1 MKTKPITG
9 PELLTKEQLCERLN
23 LPSVSSVE
31 ALMRSRK
38 ISFMRLGH
46 RTVRFS
52 WAKVQ
57 EELSRLEIK
66 AVGS

>member
-1 MKTKPITG
+1 MKMKPITG

-23 LPSVSSVE
+23 LPSVNSVE

-46 RTVRFS
+46 RTVRFD
-52 WAKVQ
+52 WEKVKV
-57 EELSRLEIK
+57 EISRLEIK